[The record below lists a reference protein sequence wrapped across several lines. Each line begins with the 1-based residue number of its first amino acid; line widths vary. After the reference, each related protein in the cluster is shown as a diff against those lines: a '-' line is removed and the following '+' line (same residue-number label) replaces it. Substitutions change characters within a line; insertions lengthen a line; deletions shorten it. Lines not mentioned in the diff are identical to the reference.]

1 MRGYRFILLCIL
13 YAVLCTLNVQ
23 AWTLRWDLTD
33 DKHYSLSEASKTLL
47 QQTDA
52 PVEVTILLDGD
63 LNAGFRR
70 LKKATEETVEE
81 MSVYA
86 AIRVNDRMSASL
98 NDGMMRDSLGLR
110 PIVIHEREQNGK
122 TAQTTV
128 YPYALMRYKGR
139 QTVVSLLKNTR
150 GLSGEENLNAS
161 IEQLEFAFME
171 ALQGLTRT
179 QTPRIA
185 ILEGHN
191 EPDEAHTY
199 DLTMALSKY
208 FQVDRGMIGTDVHM
222 LDPYKAI
229 LIISPQTAFS
239 DTERFIIDQY
249 IMRGGTVL
257 WAIDGVRFSEQ
268 VLQQEGYTPIIAL
281 DLGLTEMLFRYGI
294 RINPALVQDIQCL
307 SIPVNVSTDPEQ
319 PNLQPMPW
327 TFAPLLLTSEGSPV
341 TRGLGQVM
349 STFVS
354 PIDAVGGE
362 DGIEKR
368 ILLATS
374 TASRV
379 TASPAEVN
387 LNDMNPDLNT
397 FQYQYVPVAV
407 SLEGS
412 FGSAY
417 AHRMVPEG
425 VESQESRVESII
437 KRSTKTRQVVIGSGS
452 ILLNE
457 MQRSTPLP
465 MGYDRYSGMQFS
477 NRDFI
482 VNALLWLTD
491 SEGLIGLR
499 EKTVAMRLLND
510 RRAHEQR
517 ASVQAISTISPVALL
532 ALVGATTQAKHH
544 GCDGSE
550 SKQCFFH
557 SVFVFLW
564 LIFLFVIVRW
574 GIFAW
579 HTQ

>member
-1 MRGYRFILLCIL
+1 MRKYSPYIFIAGLFLCL
-13 YAVLCTLNVQ
+13 YGALYERPV
-23 AWTLRWDLTD
+23 RWDLTD

-47 QQTDA
+47 RATDA
-52 PVEVTILLDGD
+52 PIEVTLLLDGD

-70 LKKATEETVEE
+70 LKKATEETIEE
-81 MSVYA
+81 MGVYGR
-86 AIRVNDRMSASL
+86 IQKTDRVADKVQTLA
-98 NDGMMRDSLGLR
+98 DSIGLS
-110 PIVIHEREQNGK
+110 PIIIHEREQNGK

-139 QTVVSLLKNTR
+139 QAVVTLLKNTR

-171 ALQGLTRT
+171 ALHLIQQTR
-179 QTPRIA
+179 TPRIA

-199 DLTMALSKY
+199 DLMAALSKY
-208 FQVDRGMIGTDVHM
+208 FQVDRGAIGVTDDGLQVTGHE
-222 LDPYKAI
+222 LDPYKAV

-239 DTERFIIDQY
+239 DIERFIIDQY

-257 WAIDGVRFSEQ
+257 WALDGVRFSEQ
-268 VLQQEGYTPIIAL
+268 VLQQEGFTPIVAL
-281 DLGLTEMLFRYGI
+281 DLGLTELLFRYGI
-294 RINPALVQDIQCL
+294 RVNPALVQDIQCL

-319 PNLQPMPW
+319 PNLQPLPW
-327 TFAPLLLTSEGSPV
+327 TFAPLLLTSEGSPI

-354 PIDAVGGE
+354 PLDAVGGD

-379 TASPAEVN
+379 TASPGEVN
-387 LNDMNPDLNT
+387 LSDMNPDLHT

-407 SLEGS
+407 SLEGI

-417 AHRMVPEG
+417 AHRMIPEG
-425 VESQESRVESII
+425 IESDEPIRKTSVR
-437 KRSTKTRQVVIGSGS
+437 TRQVVIGSGS

-457 MQRSTPLP
+457 TQRSTPLP

-477 NRDFI
+477 NRDLA

-499 EKTVAMRLLND
+499 EKTVTMRLLND

-517 ASVQAISTISPVALL
+517 AQVQLISTISPIALL
-532 ALVGATTQAKHH
+532 AIIGGMVYIIRKRKY
-544 GCDGSE
+544 E
-550 SKQCFFH
+550 K
-557 SVFVFLW
+557 
-564 LIFLFVIVRW
+564 
-574 GIFAW
+574 
-579 HTQ
+579 

>member
-1 MRGYRFILLCIL
+1 MKGERLQLKGILIL
-13 YAVLCTLNVQ
+13 FFLSFFNFQFSICS
-23 AWTLRWDLTD
+23 TLRWDLTD

-47 QQTDA
+47 RQTDA

-70 LKKATEETVEE
+70 LKKATEETIEE

-98 NDGMMRDSLGLR
+98 NDEMMRDSLGLR

-208 FQVDRGMIGTDVHM
+208 FQVDRGMIGTDAHM
-222 LDPYKAI
+222 LDGYKAI

-268 VLQQEGYTPIIAL
+268 VLQQEGFTPIIAL

-294 RINPALVQDIQCL
+294 RITPALVQDIQCL

-379 TASPAEVN
+379 TASPGEVN

-425 VESQESRVESII
+425 VTVSGEGLAVSDII

-457 MQRSTPLP
+457 LQRTTPLP

-532 ALVGATTQAKHH
+532 ALVG
-544 GCDGSE
+544 G
-550 SKQCFFH
+550 
-557 SVFVFLW
+557 
-564 LIFLFVIVRW
+564 IVYIIRKRKYA
-574 GIFAW
+574 FKS
-579 HTQ
+579 